1 MRDVDYDFPITKI
14 SCPIENIMGVWKF
27 KRPPFFKYLCY
38 SLSGHL
44 LHLVT
49 KGSYIVKINGIG
61 YEVNEGDVIYYYE
74 SEEVETIGKGS
85 EVVFYSVS
93 YLAPSLLP
101 LPVESRVFSAD
112 KELQRLFYQLYDDF
126 SSEDIKTKSF
136 TVYATLLNILSR
148 IRGVYFDTNNPAQ
161 DQELWWAVERR
172 IRKDKIFRPVLDELV
187 KISGYSKVTLIRSCR
202 KSTGDTPINRMRK
215 IRMEEAKSLLN
226 FADLN
231 VTQVAEYLGYT
242 RIHEFSREFSRYYG
256 EPPSRLISKQ
266 NNAE

>member
-1 MRDVDYDFPITKI
+1 MRDIDYDFPITRLP
-14 SCPIENIMGVWKF
+14 CPIEHIMGVWKF
-27 KRPPFFKYLCY
+27 RRPPFFKYLCY

-49 KGSYIVKINGIG
+49 SGSYLVKINGIA

-74 SEEVETIGKGS
+74 SEEVETIGKNS

-112 KELQRLFYQLYDDF
+112 KELQRLFCQLYEAF
-126 SSEDIKTKSF
+126 SSENMQTRSF

-148 IRGVYFDTNNPAQ
+148 IGGIYFDVNIPVQ

-172 IRKDKIFRPVLDELV
+172 IRRDKIFRPILSELV

-202 KSTGDTPINRMRK
+202 KSTGDTPINRLRK
-215 IRMEEAKSLLN
+215 IRMEEAKSLLS
-226 FADLN
+226 FANLN

-242 RIHEFSREFSRYYG
+242 RDHEFSREFSKY
-256 EPPSRLISKQ
+256 
-266 NNAE
+266 